1 LNPPRGKLGLWMIGA
16 AGNVA
21 TTVAVGLSAL
31 RQELATTDGLV
42 TERAP
47 LTALPLRSLNK
58 IVLGG
63 HEISSR
69 SVMETAA
76 QLADRSGLFGP
87 TILKKSAGD
96 LSRFEENIRPGKA
109 LRCGTAIE
117 QLATRGTARRAVTA
131 DRFIKL
137 VIDDLTAFQDRHRLD
152 RVVVINVAS
161 TEPVVKTNGI
171 PKTWGALK
179 KKLTEKSS
187 PLPSSSLYAI
197 AAIQAGMP
205 YINFTPSLG
214 ADLPAL
220 RELAAT
226 NGVPIMGADGKTGET
241 LLKTVL
247 APMFRERALQIDSWV
262 GHNVLGN
269 GDGFILDDAENKASK
284 IGTKNNVVASI
295 VGGQPDSRTSIEY
308 VESLHDWKTAWDMVR
323 FRGFLNTPMTL
334 QFTWQGSD
342 SILAAPLVIDLA
354 RLADYHA
361 AHVGGGVMTHLA
373 SFFKSPMDVAEHAF
387 AAQINML
394 NEYVY
399 RYAPQ
404 D

>member
-1 LNPPRGKLGLWMIGA
+1 MIGA

-31 RQELATTDGLV
+31 RQGLAETDGLV
-42 TERAP
+42 SERSPVSNLLLRP
-47 LTALPLRSLNK
+47 LKN

-69 SVMETAA
+69 TVVETAA
-76 QLADRSGLFGP
+76 QLADRSGLFGDAL
-87 TILKKSAGD
+87 LKKTAKD
-96 LSRFEENIRPGKA
+96 LARFDNNIRPGKA
-109 LRCGTAIE
+109 LGSGTAIE
-117 QLATRGTARRAVTA
+117 QLATRDSSRHAVTA

-137 VIDDLTAFQDRHRLD
+137 VRDDISAFAEANKLD
-152 RVVVINVAS
+152 RVVVVNVAS
-161 TEPVVKTNGI
+161 TEPLFDTSRAPNR
-171 PKTWGALK
+171 WAALEK
-179 KKLTEKSS
+179 KITQKSS

-197 AAIQAGMP
+197 AAIKAGMP

-214 ADLPAL
+214 ADLPAI

-226 NGVPIMGADGKTGET
+226 NHVPIMGSDGKTGET

-247 APMFRERALQIDSWV
+247 APMFRDRALKIDSWV

-269 GDGFILDDAENKASK
+269 GDGLILNDADNKASK
-284 IGTKNNVVASI
+284 IGTKNNVVKSI
-295 VGGQPDSRTSIEY
+295 VGGTPESRTSIEY

-323 FRGFLNTPMTL
+323 FRGFLNTPMTF
-334 QFTWQGSD
+334 QFTWQGCD
-342 SILAAPLVIDLA
+342 SILAAPLVIDLV

-373 SFFKSPMDVAEHAF
+373 GFFKSPMDVSEHAF
-387 AAQINML
+387 PAQMAML
-394 NEYVY
+394 NDYVC
-399 RYAPQ
+399 RYSPQ
-404 D
+404 G

>member
-1 LNPPRGKLGLWMIGA
+1 LKSPRGKLGLWMIGA

-21 TTVAVGLSAL
+21 TTVAVGLSAI
-31 RQELATTDGLV
+31 RQQLATTEGLV

-47 LTALPLRSLNK
+47 VSSLPLRPLEK

-87 TILKKSAGD
+87 TILKKSASD
-96 LSRFEENIRPGKA
+96 LKRFEENIRPGKA

-117 QLATRGTARRAVTA
+117 QLASRGSSRRAVTA

-137 VIDDLTAFQDRHRLD
+137 VIDDLRAFQDAHRLD
-152 RVVVINVAS
+152 RVVVMNVAS
-161 TEPVVKTNGI
+161 TEPVFATTGA
-171 PKTWGALK
+171 PKSWAALQ
-179 KKLTEKSS
+179 KKLSQKSS

-205 YINFTPSLG
+205 YVNFTPSLG
-214 ADLPAL
+214 ADLPAI
-220 RELAAT
+220 RELAAA

-241 LLKTVL
+241 LLKTAL

-269 GDGFILDDAENKASK
+269 GDGLILNDAENKASK

-295 VGGQPDSRTSIEY
+295 VGGAPESRTSIEY

-334 QFTWQGSD
+334 QFTWQGCD

-361 AHVGGGVMTHLA
+361 AYVGGGVMTHLA
-373 SFFKSPMDVAEHAF
+373 SFFKSPMDVKEHAF
-387 AAQINML
+387 PAQIAML
-394 NEYVY
+394 HDYVC

-404 D
+404 E